1 MVSVCLPS
9 DALSQHLLSYLGYL
23 DEEIPYVQGV
33 RPQISFFF
41 NCFLKRKKK
50 KWVPSSP
57 ENLGLLHLGF
67 LLTLHIKITGPEVV
81 FV

>member
-33 RPQISFFF
+33 RPQINFF
-41 NCFLKRKKK
+41 
-50 KWVPSSP
+50 
-57 ENLGLLHLGF
+57 
-67 LLTLHIKITGPEVV
+67 IKIFFQEEEEEKMGSFKSRESGSPPSGSLANFTCKNYCP
-81 FV
+81 